1 MDTCT
6 FMHSQSHMY
15 VRMYV
20 CMHVYHSLGW
30 PSLVVRCTYI
40 HTWIHIIIIIQI
52 LTYCTYILIH
62 IHTSNIHAYTHMHAH
77 GTHNYYTYNATYIHT
92 HGYMVHIFM
101 YWWSFYT
108 IHSSGELI
116 ELKNIYGVH
125 QPVEDGNFT
134 HQLDNKQLLFHS
146 SPVSSCLNSFLI
158 SSHIHCRSKTLL
170 ESYKRMCCTVYNV
183 CLCVCLSAC
192 MYVCAVYRHVRYMY
206 VC

>member
-1 MDTCT
+1 MSPLPPLRNILADMDTCT

-15 VRMYV
+15 VRMYVCMYV

-52 LTYCTYILIH
+52 RTYCTYILT
-62 IHTSNIHAYTHMHAH
+62 HTYLQYTC
-77 GTHNYYTYNATYIHT
+77 IHT
-92 HGYMVHIFM
+92 HTRTRHTQLLYIQHYIRTYTWIYVHTYM

-116 ELKNIYGVH
+116 EVKSIYGVH
-125 QPVEDGNFT
+125 WPVEDGNFT

-146 SPVSSCLNSFLI
+146 SPVSNCLNSFLI
-158 SSHIHCRSKTLL
+158 SSHIHCRSKSFL
-170 ESYKRMCCTVYNV
+170 ESY
-183 CLCVCLSAC
+183 
-192 MYVCAVYRHVRYMY
+192 
-206 VC
+206 